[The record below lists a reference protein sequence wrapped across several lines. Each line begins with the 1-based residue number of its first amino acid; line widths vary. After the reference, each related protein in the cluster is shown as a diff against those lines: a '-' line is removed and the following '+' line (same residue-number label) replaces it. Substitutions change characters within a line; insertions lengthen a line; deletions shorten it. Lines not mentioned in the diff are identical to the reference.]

1 MKRRILLA
9 GTAAGAIG
17 TAGSARAQRLAR
29 LARPV
34 RLGYLDPGQPGELA
48 LASFRVGLG
57 RIGWGEGRDYVLK
70 TRFANLDPERLPAL
84 LEALLRDGIDILIA
98 AGASTRVLPQAERV
112 VPVVFSFSGDP
123 IAAGYVRSLARPGGN
138 ATGNSQLM
146 WELVGKRL
154 ELLREI
160 APSARR
166 TLVVQS
172 PDHPGEAEERSRSQ
186 SAGASL
192 GLEMMIRPV
201 RDRAALEAALA
212 EGAAAGCDSLLC
224 FTDSVTVANRHLIAD
239 HARRMRI
246 PSVFPR
252 REFCEA
258 GGLASYGP
266 SIPELMARLAAFVER
281 IAAGVP
287 AGEIPVEWPTVIE
300 TVANRRTADAIGV
313 ALPPILLVRAD
324 EVIE

>member
-1 MKRRILLA
+1 MSTTRRTLLA
-9 GTAAGAIG
+9 GAIAAAGPAH
-17 TAGSARAQRLAR
+17 AQR

-34 RLGYLDPGQPGELA
+34 RLGFLSVARQGDPLLE
-48 LASFRVGLG
+48 SFRVGLG
-57 RIGWGEGRDYVLK
+57 RLGWGEGRDYVIK
-70 TRFANLDPERLPAL
+70 TRFANGDLVQLAPLLD
-84 LEALLRDGIDILIA
+84 ALLREGIDILIA
-98 AGASTRVLPQAERV
+98 SGAATRLVPVAERS

-123 IAAGYVRSLARPGGN
+123 VAAGHVKSLARPGGN
-138 ATGNSQLM
+138 ATGNTQLM

-160 APSARR
+160 APQARR

-172 PDHPGEAEERSRSQ
+172 PDHPGEEEERSRTLG
-186 SAGASL
+186 AGARL

-212 EGAAAGCDSLLC
+212 EGERAGCDSMLC
-224 FTDSVTVANRHLIAD
+224 FTDSVTVPNRHLIAD
-239 HARRMRI
+239 HARRLRI

-266 SIPELMARLAAFVER
+266 SIPELMAHLAVFVER
-281 IAAGVP
+281 IAAGRR
-287 AGEIPVEWPTVIE
+287 AADIPVEWPTVIE
-300 TVANRRTADAIGV
+300 TIANKRTAEAIGV
-313 ALPPILLVRAD
+313 TLPPLVLARAD